1 MKLTRFVLALLAVAA
16 GALAQQ
22 QNQTPP
28 TPDKTV
34 TGLFK
39 YINDKVL
46 EMARDFPEDKYNFK
60 PKPEMRSFGEVI
72 VHIASGN
79 AFAAKRGAGD
89 TNAKWDE
96 IDPKGYKTKAEIVAM
111 MQKSVDDANATL
123 KTWTPASF
131 AKTIQPWTSVVQHSS
146 EHYGLLVAYY
156 RLNGLVPPE
165 SRPKK

>member
-1 MKLTRFVLALLAVAA
+1 MKLTRSALALLAIAA

-22 QNQTPP
+22 QPQTPP

-34 TGLFK
+34 ANLFK

-60 PKPEMRSFGEVI
+60 PKPEVRSFGDVI

-89 TNAKWDE
+89 TKANWDE
-96 IDPKGYKTKAEIVAM
+96 IEPKGYTTKAQIVAL
-111 MQKSVDDANATL
+111 MQKSVDDANATFN
-123 KTWTPASF
+123 KWTPAMFEKS
-131 AKTIQPWTSVVQHSS
+131 IQPWMSVVQHSS
-146 EHYGLLVAYY
+146 EHYGQLVVYY